1 MGVLCKKIWRHIIR
15 NLGQFLSAATVIMC
29 GIVIYVSMSSSY
41 SNLKQ
46 AKDDFYIKNNFAD
59 YYFHCV
65 KAPDSVVRQIE
76 NIAGVRKV
84 TGRIQK
90 DLSII
95 KNNRERAIARIIS
108 YNLPDDNEQNKINI
122 IDGRIFTEK
131 TGGGIPEV
139 VLDPKYYKANN
150 LRFGDEVSVI
160 IEAKEK
166 YLIVV
171 GIAIGP
177 EFIYAMEDSSDI
189 LPDPEKFGIFIL
201 EKRQA
206 QKLLNM
212 NGEINQLLVQFET
225 GVEQSITIEKI
236 KEVLRPY
243 GLLASFPR
251 SDQLSNAVI
260 EGELKEL
267 RSVATVLPLI
277 FLLIAAS
284 VQFIVLR
291 RMINNQRSQIGLMKG
306 LGYHDYEII
315 IHYIYYALTIG
326 FVGIVAG
333 VILGIPA
340 SNYFSKIYN
349 TYFNL
354 PGNLQGLAPRP
365 IIWGLSLCL
374 LVSLLSALTAAHGIA
389 IILPSSSMRPEP
401 PKAGAKSLLERYI
414 KVLGRISVGWKMTIR
429 NMFRNKVRTLIT
441 QLVVIFAVGLLV
453 CAFFLNDAADYMM
466 RKTFYESQSYD
477 MTIRFDTMLPER
489 ELLNIGRIDGVQ
501 KVEGFMEIP
510 VRIHY
515 HGRYEDD
522 VLIAYDTDLSMKK
535 LENLKGEEIR
545 IPAEG
550 ILLNQRTK
558 DKLGVPVRE
567 IVELETLLSYG
578 QTNWGKTFIFGSVNQ
593 MIGAGSYIDL
603 QQANQLMKE
612 QNLVSGAMLKVDT
625 NKISYVESEIN
636 KMLKV
641 SSILKQQKEV
651 ANWEQLLQT
660 LDISTGIISLFGILL
675 GLSIVYNS
683 SVMNMSDR
691 RREIGYMRAIG
702 FSSNEISRLLFR
714 ESAIY
719 LVFGIILGLPF
730 GRQLVAAYMK
740 SVENDLY
747 TLPVIIYPRTY
758 ILAAVGGV
766 IFILVA
772 HFLSTKEIRKLNL
785 VEVLK
790 SPE

>member
-1 MGVLCKKIWRHIIR
+1 MGILSKKIVRYIFR
-15 NLGQFLSAATVIMC
+15 NLGQFFAAVTVVMC
-29 GIVIYVSMSSSY
+29 GIVIYVAMNSSY

-46 AKDDFYIKNNFAD
+46 AKDNFYSENNFAD

-65 KAPDSVVRQIE
+65 KAPDSAVSQIA
-76 NIAGVRKV
+76 NIPGVRAV

-95 KNNRERAIARIIS
+95 KKNEERATARIIS
-108 YNLPDDNEQNKINI
+108 YNLPDDNELNKINI
-122 IDGRIFTEK
+122 IDGRIFVEK
-131 TGGGIPEV
+131 IGGSIPEV
-139 VLDPKYYKANN
+139 VLDPRYYAANH
-150 LRFGDEVSVI
+150 LKFGDEVSVI
-160 IEAKEK
+160 IDAKEK
-166 YLIVV
+166 YLIVAGV
-171 GIAIGP
+171 AIGP
-177 EFIYAMEDSSDI
+177 EFIYAMENSSDI

-206 QKLLNM
+206 QQLLNM
-212 NGEINQLLVQFET
+212 NGEINQLLVQFEA
-225 GVEQSITIEKI
+225 GSEQNIIIEAI

-260 EGELKEL
+260 DGELKEL
-267 RSVATVLPLI
+267 SSVATVLPLI
-277 FLLIAAS
+277 FLSIAAS
-284 VQFIVLR
+284 VQFIILR

-306 LGYHDYEII
+306 LGYHGYEII
-315 IHYIYYALTIG
+315 IHYIYYALTIA
-326 FVGIVAG
+326 FAG
-333 VILGIPA
+333 VVVGVVLGIPS

-354 PGNLQGLAPRP
+354 PGNLKGIAIRP
-365 IIWGLSLCL
+365 IILGLSLCL
-374 LVSLLSALTAAHGIA
+374 LTSLLAALTASREIVG
-389 IILPSSSMRPEP
+389 ILPSSAMRPEP
-401 PKAGAKSLLERYI
+401 PKAGTKSWLERHIKSLD
-414 KVLGRISVGWKMTIR
+414 KISVGWKMTIR

-453 CAFFLNDAADYMM
+453 CSFFLNDAADYMM

-477 MTIRFDTMLPER
+477 MTIRFDTMQPER

-501 KVEGFMEIP
+501 RVEAFMEIP
-510 VRIHY
+510 VRIY
-515 HGRYEDD
+515 YQGRYEDD

-535 LENLKGEEIR
+535 LENTQGEQIH

-550 ILLNQRTK
+550 LLLNQRTK
-558 DKLGVPVRE
+558 DKLGVASGETVE
-567 IVELETLLSYG
+567 IETLLSYG
-578 QTNWGKTFIFGSVNQ
+578 QTNWSKTLIFGSVNQ

-603 QQANQLMKE
+603 QQANQIMKE
-612 QNLVSGAMLKVDT
+612 QKLVSGAMLKVDQD
-625 NKISYVESEIN
+625 KISHVETEIN
-636 KMLKV
+636 KMLEV
-641 SSILKQQKEV
+641 SSVLQQRKEV

-675 GLSIVYNS
+675 GLAIVYNS

-714 ESAIY
+714 ENIIY
-719 LVFGIILGLPF
+719 LIFGTILGLPF
-730 GRQLVAAYMK
+730 GRQLVGAYMK

-747 TLPVIIYPRTY
+747 TLPIIIYPRTY
-758 ILAAVGGV
+758 VLATVGGI
-766 IFILVA
+766 IFILIA
-772 HFLSTKEIRKLNL
+772 HFLSTKEIKKMDL

>member
-1 MGVLCKKIWRHIIR
+1 MGILSKKIVRYILR
-15 NLGQFLSAATVIMC
+15 NFGQFFAAVTVVMC
-29 GIVIYVSMSSSY
+29 GIVIYVAMSSSY

-46 AKDDFYIKNNFAD
+46 AKDYFYSENNFAD

-65 KAPDSVVRQIE
+65 KAPDSVVGQIS
-76 NIAGVRKV
+76 NIPGIRRV

-95 KNNRERAIARIIS
+95 KKNEERATARIIS

-131 TGGGIPEV
+131 IGGGIPEV
-139 VLDPKYYKANN
+139 VLDPRYYAANHLN
-150 LRFGDEVSVI
+150 FGDEVFVI
-160 IEAKEK
+160 IDAKEK
-166 YLIVV
+166 YLMVV
-171 GIAIGP
+171 GAAIGP
-177 EFIYAMEDSSDI
+177 EFIYAMENSSDI

-206 QKLLNM
+206 QELLNM
-212 NGEINQLLVQFET
+212 TGEINQLLVQFEA
-225 GVEQSITIEKI
+225 GAEQNIAIEAI

-260 EGELKEL
+260 DGELKEL
-267 RSVATVLPLI
+267 SSVATVLPLI
-277 FLLIAAS
+277 FLAIAAS
-284 VQFIVLR
+284 VQFIILS

-315 IHYIYYALTIG
+315 IHYIYYALTIAFTG
-326 FVGIVAG
+326 VAVGIV
-333 VILGIPA
+333 LGIPS

-354 PGNLQGLAPRP
+354 PGNLQGLAIRP
-365 IIWGLSLCL
+365 IILGLNLCL
-374 LVSLLSALTAAHGIA
+374 FVSLLAALTAARGIA
-389 IILPSSSMRPEP
+389 GILPSSSMRPEP
-401 PKAGAKSLLERYI
+401 PKAGAKSWLERHI
-414 KVLGRISVGWKMTIR
+414 KSLDKISVGWKITLR
-429 NMFRNKVRTLIT
+429 TMFRNKVRTLIT

-453 CAFFLNDAADYMM
+453 CSFFLNDAADYMM

-477 MTIRFDTMLPER
+477 MTIRFDTMQPER
-489 ELLNIGRIDGVQ
+489 ELLNISRIDGVQ
-501 KVEGFMEIP
+501 KVEAFMEIP
-510 VRIHY
+510 VKIY
-515 HGRYEDD
+515 YQGRYEDD
-522 VLIAYDTDLSMKK
+522 VLIAYDTNLSMKK
-535 LENLKGEEIR
+535 LENTKGEQIH

-558 DKLGVPVRE
+558 DKLGVTIGE
-567 IVELETLLSYG
+567 TVEVETLLSYG
-578 QTNWGKTFIFGSVNQ
+578 QTNWSKTYIFGSVNQ

-603 QQANQLMKE
+603 RQANQIMKE
-612 QNLVSGAMLKVDT
+612 QKLVSGAMLKVDQD
-625 NKISYVESEIN
+625 KISHVETEIN
-636 KMLKV
+636 KMLEV
-641 SSILKQQKEV
+641 SSILQQRKEV

-675 GLSIVYNS
+675 GLAIVYNS

-702 FSSNEISRLLFR
+702 FSNNEISRLLFR
-714 ESAIY
+714 ENIIY
-719 LVFGIILGLPF
+719 LIFGTILGLPF

-758 ILAAVGGV
+758 FLAAVGGI
-766 IFILVA
+766 IFIIIA
-772 HFLSTKEIRKLNL
+772 HYLSTKDIKKMDL